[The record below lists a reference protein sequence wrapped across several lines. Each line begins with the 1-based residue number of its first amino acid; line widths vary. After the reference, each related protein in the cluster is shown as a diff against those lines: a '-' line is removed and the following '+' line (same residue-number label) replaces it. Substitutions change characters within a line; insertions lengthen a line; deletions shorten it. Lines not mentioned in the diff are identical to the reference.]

1 MPTRETQIANPAL
14 SHAQAKF
21 TISSALMPSLVQER
35 SRRRDA
41 LLKAGAEDV
50 VIYRDTNAGPG
61 AASAAAWA
69 GTAAALAGGN
79 STTIDSTGGEA
90 ILRAKHCIVRTMAEH
105 FIVPLSSVDGPTDS
119 ELTIVRN
126 YEVIDVINE
135 LHKAIELSENLLN
148 HRLPLPPRLPSDPMQ
163 VDEGNSQGNAD
174 KNESEANDESLEA
187 TTLDIWLAPRLL
199 SAMAMLTARCA
210 ELQVQAQS
218 DGSKTPEGVED
229 ALARLTGLQA
239 RMSDLLHMLLRNSAL
254 SHGSAHVRFMLD
266 DFLRVAEYAILLTS
280 PNPGRKE
287 TSDSI
292 TFFAGSPSVDH
303 KVRIRELPARSKIPM
318 NEAWLP
324 EDQSPFSVTLIP
336 SISSSKGN
344 PTKRSFFYAH
354 ALLVHI
360 ALAAQDL
367 DASYPQYVTNAAD
380 RIFDKLQGEW
390 HQDLLAWTSQLP
402 RRPLPIAFDLL
413 RTNLVRGVIEQ
424 ADRRSTNPISH
435 HSMLRLLNAFTQ
447 TFIRDVL
454 TDMPQP
460 PSVEPVLASSLATYF
475 RELRRSMRCLR
486 RVITG
491 QHDTSRELASVNIRE
506 AARSI
511 IPSLRRC
518 LAAFIEVASEGWE
531 LNIVEASAMHLRAE
545 DKVNKSFEMIHKN
558 CAFEAV
564 MLVVDNTGLLHA
576 HAISGEVEAL
586 QKLCGDDVN
595 ATALQQ
601 AADAS
606 ISQVLPDT
614 LMQDVDEHAWLSR
627 EDRVELI
634 SALNRYRKKKAKIP
648 SRSATTA
655 PAPHPEAPHA
665 TPTGLKRAFDQSESE
680 QSHSNKRGTGT
691 NSIRR
696 SQMRTIKLQQLED
709 IWDREVAQVMSHGP
723 EQLVKAV
730 ELVGMAFCA
739 ASSLLGAKL
748 EKPSETLLVRH
759 LQCSDCDSLNYTM
772 ADTAEASIDS
782 GSDIIRRCCSKAGY
796 TTVLRLLENVAST
809 LPLNEKAAP
818 LLDGVRR
825 CFSHAGESLLLDH
838 ALRPTR
844 TIIQKG
850 LRHPTEAGRAAA
862 VRLCAVV
869 VHQACASQVISLRSE
884 IMDAIDHIV
893 KTALTPLPE
902 PHLKVASLLLA
913 CELSKTENM
922 SVQQR
927 GLSALT
933 LTLDDPTIIGDLAA
947 DFLLQVQS
955 YHSKSIF
962 KLLKPYMSAFLP
974 HLIAK
979 HAKDG
984 KALAAL
990 LHLIDQPLDIF
1001 IRSTIEDTMPVLVAD
1016 ANLAAVD
1023 LIARTLKVPR
1033 AKLCLDTMAPYIMPH
1048 ILSRPAAQR
1057 DQALNAFIKMAT
1069 DGANGMAPPLD
1080 GLLRGTLTEV
1090 LGHLLLELG
1099 DEKTKANARDSLQF
1113 VERNLRKSNSRPVN
1127 QAKALSDMIASEI
1140 LPLQYWLSG
1149 QLLGTYG
1156 KRSMLQRARVLRGIG
1171 ALVEVAGSAVNAIRP
1186 QIMTALTSGL
1196 SEAELRLDAL
1206 RAWNQ
1211 FFTKLPFE
1219 DIAPVVGQTAAVVLD
1234 WWAHFSSSEKE
1245 VATQLLRYA
1254 ILLHGEDLGDFIDAI
1269 PSLDALE
1276 TEIPDI
1282 ARKLRG
1288 HRIRQANEEVLEHIL
1303 ERVSS
1308 DNASVSYHSLLDLL
1322 SFLTG
1327 NHAWIESLTSG
1338 NRFGAPISGIVT
1350 TILSAASRIE
1360 DERNGAKIVC
1370 LQCLGILGAIDP
1382 DRFEHSNDEQ
1392 SRTILK
1398 DFEDKDEAA
1407 EFGVYVIQHVLVSA
1421 FRHAIDATAQSS
1433 YAYSIQEMLKYCGLT
1448 RSSDYGDPPSVVGN
1462 ERWKA
1467 FPTSIMDT
1475 LNPLASSRYKWHAEQ
1490 REEVPSPLYKNM
1502 SSYRKW
1508 LVQWALQLTSQVAKP
1523 GAKSF
1528 FGIVGAAVSDHDIL
1542 VARFI
1547 LPHLVLHILISGPDE
1562 RRSEIRSELVAILND
1577 QVDDSSQ
1584 VDEDRRQQSAQ
1595 IVFQLL
1601 DHLNVFI
1608 RRKRL
1613 ETIHRNTRKVR
1624 HPEVSEALVNVES
1637 ILVSIPEEL
1646 MARASLRC
1654 KSYARALLSFESR
1667 VRIMKTEAGKADG
1680 DIQEY
1685 YANMHEIYANVDE
1698 PDGMQGVSTRIL
1710 NPTLEHQIREH
1721 EMTGRWTSA
1730 QSCWEVKLQ
1739 QEPESLDSQMGL
1751 LRCLRSLGHFDNLR
1765 THIRGILT
1773 KHPEWRH
1780 ALAAFTLESAW
1791 SLGEWDDVADAVQD
1805 VEEPLPEHGIG
1816 KAFLCM
1822 REDNVAGFKS
1832 AVQEARDV
1840 VGKPIFSAGSGG
1852 YPQIVDSITQ
1862 LHMLHELEMIQA
1874 VPKDA
1879 RPGSGQ
1885 VTDLLSSLRSRLQ
1898 SSVPSFRTREAL
1910 LSLRR
1915 SAFGVRSD
1923 APDLIA
1929 EVGRCWTTTSKI
1941 ARKAGHTQTAY
1952 SAVLQAI
1959 REKAP
1964 FAFVQNAKLLA
1975 SNGEVQHALREVET
1989 TLQSKVFRLP
1999 GVDADTAG
2007 GTAANAIDLTDSPR
2021 AAGGTTEHS
2030 KLSAVDVAKACL
2042 LRARL
2047 MELAGRFESND
2058 VIARYKQSSKVD
2070 PKAEKSWYFLG
2081 RYYDS
2086 LRDTLISKPILH
2098 KGLVVR
2104 FFLKAAMSG
2113 TKFFYRTM
2121 PRIATIWLDAG
2132 EDAALVKASKL
2143 GRPIEK
2149 SSNNM
2154 EAYQNQEI
2162 FEQMN
2167 DRIRKLYS
2175 KVPAY
2180 QWYGIFPQLVSRV
2193 IHKNEIVWQVLQEL
2207 IAFVVKAFPEQAM
2220 WSMVAG
2226 VQSKD
2231 EDRARRMTRILAKVK
2246 ADAKRDAN
2254 DTVESIV
2261 DRSRG
2266 IAEQLLVLCE
2276 LNIKNATSLSLANN
2290 IPLLG
2295 DRNFRNLLIPLQD
2308 SIVVNLPTDFS
2319 SRADHQ
2325 GFPSE
2330 SPRIRAFDDRIE
2342 IMASLQKPRKIGIK
2356 GTDGRL
2362 YNFLCKPKDDL
2373 RKDARLMEFDS
2384 MINKFL
2390 QSNAESRRRRLHIRT
2405 YAVVT
2410 LNEECGFIEWVP
2422 NTIGFRNILTTLYAS
2437 KGVNLYTP
2445 DVKPYLDEARLSPD
2459 SRRSVEIFE
2468 GRLLVKYPPVFH
2480 EWFLATFSEP
2490 SAWMK
2495 ARLSYGRTAAV
2506 MSMVGWVLGLG
2517 DRHGENI
2524 LFDATNGDTVHVDF
2538 NCLFE
2543 KGQTFEI
2550 PEKVPFRL
2558 TQNMVDALGVT
2569 GVEGVYRR
2577 ACEITMS
2584 ILRENKDSLMSVL
2597 DAMIHD
2603 PLVDFGNADDGRK
2616 RRNGSTTA
2624 NADRLDPRVV
2634 AARQNLA
2641 PIERKLEGFMVSKLD
2656 TRPMAPSTTGG
2667 RGFVSGTA
2675 SSAASD
2681 GMNSGVMGTT
2691 GRYGS
2696 VASKG
2701 ATAGHPTNELVDM
2714 LIREATSSLLLTKMY
2729 VGWAPYL

>member
-1 MPTRETQIANPAL
+1 MPTRETQIANPAP
-14 SHAQAKF
+14 SHAEANF

-41 LLKAGAEDV
+41 LLQTDTEDV
-50 VIYRDTNAGPG
+50 AIYRGPNDGPAGR
-61 AASAAAWA
+61 AAAAWA
-69 GTAAALAGGN
+69 GTAAALTDGN
-79 STTIDSTGGEA
+79 SRSNDSTGNEP

-105 FIVPLSSVDGPTDS
+105 FIVPLSSIDGPTNA
-119 ELTIVRN
+119 ELTIIRN
-126 YEVIDVINE
+126 YEVADVINE
-135 LHKAIELSENLLN
+135 LHKAIELSENLLS
-148 HRLPLPPRLPSDPMQ
+148 HRLPIPPRLPNDAME
-163 VDEGNSQGNAD
+163 VDERDSQGISRR
-174 KNESEANDESLEA
+174 NENETDDESMEA
-187 TTLDIWLAPRLL
+187 TTLDIWLAPRIL

-210 ELQVQAQS
+210 ELQVQVQNEANNFSQ
-218 DGSKTPEGVED
+218 GVED
-229 ALARLTGLQA
+229 SLARLSGLQA
-239 RMSDLLHMLLRNSAL
+239 RMSELFHLLLRSSAL
-254 SHGSAHVRFMLD
+254 YHGSVHVRFMLE
-266 DFLRVAEYAILLTS
+266 DFLRVAETALSLTS
-280 PNPGRKE
+280 PNSSRK
-287 TSDSI
+287 DSPDGV
-292 TFFAGSPSVDH
+292 TFFGGSHQVDS
-303 KVRIRELPARSKIPM
+303 KSRIRPLMTRSKVPM

-324 EDQSPFSVTLIP
+324 EDQSPFSVALIP
-336 SISSSKGN
+336 TISSSKRT

-354 ALLVHI
+354 ALLVHT
-360 ALAAQDL
+360 ALAAQHL
-367 DASYPQYVTNAAD
+367 DSNYPQYVANAAD
-380 RIFDKLQGEW
+380 RIFDRLQGEW
-390 HQDLLAWTSQLP
+390 HHDLLAWTSQLP
-402 RRPLPIAFDLL
+402 RRPLPIVFDLL
-413 RTNLVRGVIEQ
+413 RSNLMRGLIEQ
-424 ADRRSTNPISH
+424 ADRHSTNPIPH
-435 HSMLRLLNAFTQ
+435 HSMLRLLNAFAQ
-447 TFIRDVL
+447 TFIRDVV
-454 TDMPQP
+454 TDTPQL
-460 PSVEPVLASSLATYF
+460 PSVNPVLASSLAMYF
-475 RELRRSMRCLR
+475 RGLRKTMRCLR
-486 RVITG
+486 LAMTG
-491 QHDTSRELASVNIRE
+491 HRDDVKTWAANKVREV
-506 AARSI
+506 ARSI
-511 IPSLRRC
+511 VPSLRRC
-518 LAAFIEVASEGWE
+518 LSSFIEIASEGWE
-531 LNIVEASAMHLRAE
+531 LNIVEASAMQLRPE
-545 DKVNKSFEMIHKN
+545 DKANKSFEMIHKN

-564 MLVVDNTGLLHA
+564 ILIIDNTGPLHA
-576 HAISGEVEAL
+576 HAISGEIDAL
-586 QKLCGDDVN
+586 QKLRGDDVN
-595 ATALQQ
+595 ATGPNG
-601 AADAS
+601 S
-606 ISQVLPDT
+606 MPQVLPDT
-614 LMQDVDEHAWLSR
+614 LMQDVEEHAWLSR
-627 EDRVELI
+627 EDRVELVN
-634 SALNRYRKKKAKIP
+634 ALDRHSKIKALGF
-648 SRSATTA
+648 SRGAAPAAAANVEVQTPTSTSLKRVSSRTDAEKSGSNKREATTA
-655 PAPHPEAPHA
+655 
-665 TPTGLKRAFDQSESE
+665 SS
-680 QSHSNKRGTGT
+680 
-691 NSIRR
+691 RR
-696 SQMRTIKLQQLED
+696 WTMRSVKLQHLED

-730 ELVGMAFCA
+730 ELVGRAFCA
-739 ASSLLGAKL
+739 ASDQLGVRSDK
-748 EKPSETLLVRH
+748 SSDTLLVRH
-759 LQCSDCDSLNYTM
+759 LQCDTCDSLSYTKTI
-772 ADTAEASIDS
+772 TATTETPIDS
-782 GSDIIRRCCSKAGY
+782 GSDTIRRCCSKAGFS
-796 TTVLRLLENVAST
+796 TVLRLLENVAST
-809 LPLNEKAAP
+809 LPPNEKAGP

-825 CFSHAGESLLLDH
+825 CFAHAGENLLLDH

-850 LRHPTEAGRAAA
+850 LRHPTESGRTAA
-862 VRLCAVV
+862 VRLCTVV
-869 VHQACASQVISLRSE
+869 VQQACASQVISLRSE
-884 IMDAIDHIV
+884 IMDSVDHIV
-893 KTALTPLPE
+893 ETALTPPQE

-913 CELSKTENM
+913 CELSKMEYL
-922 SVQQR
+922 SIQER

-933 LTLDDPTIIGDLAA
+933 LALDTQTIIGDLAA
-947 DFLLQVQS
+947 DFLLQVQI
-955 YHSKSIF
+955 YHSKSLF
-962 KLLKPYMSAFLP
+962 KLLKPYSGAFLP
-974 HLIAK
+974 RLIAK

-984 KALAAL
+984 VALNPL
-990 LHLIDQPLDIF
+990 LKLIDQQLDTF
-1001 IRSTIEDTMPVLVAD
+1001 IRSTIEETIPVLVAD
-1016 ANLAAVD
+1016 SNVAAVD
-1023 LIARTLKVPR
+1023 LIAKTLKIPR
-1033 AKLCLDTMAPYIMPH
+1033 AKLCLDTMAPHIMPY

-1057 DQALNAFIKMAT
+1057 DRALNALIKMAS
-1069 DGANGMAPPLD
+1069 DGANGMGPPLD

-1099 DEKTKANARDSLQF
+1099 DEKTKANARDSLHF
-1113 VERNLRKSNSRPVN
+1113 VERNLRKSSSRPVN
-1127 QAKALSDMIASEI
+1127 EAKALSDMISAEI
-1140 LPLQYWLSG
+1140 LPLQNWLSG
-1149 QLLGTYG
+1149 QFLGTYG

-1196 SEAELRLDAL
+1196 SEVELRLDAL
-1206 RAWNQ
+1206 HAWNQ
-1211 FFTKLPFE
+1211 FFTKLPFD
-1219 DIAPVVGQTAAVVLD
+1219 DIAPVVGQTAAVILD
-1234 WWAHFSSSEKE
+1234 WWTYFSSSEKE
-1245 VATQLLRYA
+1245 VATQMLRYA
-1254 ILLHGEDLGDFIDAI
+1254 ILLHGDDLGNFMDAI

-1282 ARKLRG
+1282 ARKIRS
-1288 HRIRQANEEVLEHIL
+1288 HRVRQANEEVLGHVL

-1322 SFLTG
+1322 TFLTS
-1327 NHAWIESLTSG
+1327 HRPWIESLTSG
-1338 NRFGAPISGIVT
+1338 NHFGAPISGIIT

-1360 DERNGAKIVC
+1360 DEHSGARNVC

-1392 SRTILK
+1392 ARTILK
-1398 DFEDKDEAA
+1398 DFDDKDEAA
-1407 EFGVYVIQHVLVSA
+1407 EFGIHVIQHVLVSA
-1421 FRHAIDATAQSS
+1421 FRHAIDATAQTA

-1448 RSSDYGDPPSVVGN
+1448 RSNAYGDPPSVSGN
-1462 ERWKA
+1462 ERWRA
-1467 FPTSIMDT
+1467 FPTAIMDT
-1475 LNPLASSRYKWHAEQ
+1475 LNPLASSKYTWHAER
-1490 REEVPSPLYKNM
+1490 REEIASPLYKNM
-1502 SSYRKW
+1502 TSYRKW
-1508 LVQWALQLTSQVAKP
+1508 LVQWALQLTSQVTKP
-1523 GAKSF
+1523 DAKSF
-1528 FGIVGAAVSDHDIL
+1528 FGIVGAAISDHDIL

-1547 LPHLVLHILISGPDE
+1547 LPHLVLHILISGTDE
-1562 RRSEIRSELVAILND
+1562 HRSEIRSELVAILND
-1577 QVDDSSQ
+1577 QVDSSSQ

-1613 ETIHRNTRKVR
+1613 ETIHRNTRKSR
-1624 HPEVSEALVNVES
+1624 HAELSEALVKVES

-1667 VRIMKTEAGKADG
+1667 VRVMKTEAGKADG

-1721 EMTGRWTSA
+1721 EMIGRWTSA

-1739 QEPESLDSQMGL
+1739 QEPESLESQIGL

-1791 SLGEWDDVADAVQD
+1791 SLGEWDDVADSVQD

-1822 REDNVAGFKS
+1822 RDDNVAGFKA

-1840 VGKPIFSAGSGG
+1840 VGKPIFSAGSAG

-1874 VPKDA
+1874 VPRDA

-1885 VTDLLSSLRSRLQ
+1885 VGDLLSSLRSRLQ

-1975 SNGEVQHALREVET
+1975 SNGEVQHALREVGT

-1999 GVDADTAG
+1999 GVDGDTAG

-2021 AAGGTTEHS
+2021 AAGSTTGPS
-2030 KLSAVDVAKACL
+2030 KLSAIDIAKACL

-2047 MELAGRFESND
+2047 MELAGRFENNE
-2058 VIARYKQSSKVD
+2058 VINRYKQSSRVD

-2081 RYYDS
+2081 RFYDS
-2086 LRDTLISKPILH
+2086 LRDSPLALPIAN
-2098 KGLVVR
+2098 KNFVVK
-2104 FFLKAAMSG
+2104 FFLKAALSG
-2113 TKFFYRTM
+2113 TKYFYRTM

-2132 EDAALVKASKL
+2132 EDAALVKASKV

-2149 SSNNM
+2149 SSDNM
-2154 EAYQNQEI
+2154 DAYQRQEH
-2162 FEQMN
+2162 FQVMN
-2167 DRIRKLYS
+2167 ERIRKCYS
-2175 KVPAY
+2175 RVPAY

-2207 IAFVVKAFPEQAM
+2207 IAFVVKAFPDQAM

-2226 VQSKD
+2226 AQSK
-2231 EDRARRMTRILAKVK
+2231 EEERSRRMLRVLAKVK
-2246 ADAKRDAN
+2246 AEAKRDGN
-2254 DTVESIV
+2254 DSVESIV
-2261 DRSRG
+2261 ERSRG
-2266 IAEQLLVLCE
+2266 LAEQLLVLCE
-2276 LNIKNATSLSLANN
+2276 ITVKSATHLSLANN
-2290 IPLLG
+2290 IPALG
-2295 DRNFRNLLIPLQD
+2295 DKRFRHLLIPLQD

-2325 GFPSE
+2325 GFPSD
-2330 SPRIRAFDDRIE
+2330 SPRIRGFEDRID

-2356 GTDGRL
+2356 GSDGRV

-2422 NTIGFRNILTTLYAS
+2422 NTIGFRNILTTLYTS
-2437 KGVNLYTP
+2437 RGITLYTP
-2445 DVKPYLDEARLSPD
+2445 DVKPYLDEARLCPD

-2468 GRLLVKYPPVFH
+2468 ARLLVKFPPVFH

-2495 ARLSYGRTAAV
+2495 ARLSYARTAAV

-2550 PEKVPFRL
+2550 PERVPFRL

-2577 ACEITMS
+2577 ACEITMG

-2603 PLVDFGNADDGRK
+2603 PLVDFGSADDGRK
-2616 RRNGSTTA
+2616 RRNPTTFG
-2624 NADRLDPRVV
+2624 NYDRPDPRVV

-2656 TRPMAPSTTGG
+2656 TRPAPTLGAGG

-2675 SSAASD
+2675 SSAASG
-2681 GMNSGVMGTT
+2681 GMESGAMGAS

-2696 VASKG
+2696 VAGKG
-2701 ATAGHPTNELVDM
+2701 ATSGLPTNELVDM